1 MRETR
6 VARRYALALFKTA
19 LAGGNLDIVAT
30 DIHQINSFTAK
41 DKQFLYYLE
50 APQVPTERKK
60 ELLRELF
67 TTRLAPRLLLFLELL
82 LEKHRT
88 GLLPDIADE
97 FEKLMED
104 HQGLIKARVVTST
117 HLDED
122 TKTRLKEKLEIS
134 TGKKIE
140 IIHRIDQS
148 IIGGIIVFLHNKV
161 IDKSISHQLKVLRKN
176 LLKVKVH

>member
-19 LAGGNLDIVAT
+19 QATNSLDIVAT
-30 DIHQINSFTAK
+30 DLHQISSFSNK
-41 DKQFLYYLE
+41 DKQFLHYLK
-50 APQVPTERKK
+50 APQIPIEQKNK
-60 ELLRELF
+60 LMKDLF
-67 TTRLAPRLLLFLELL
+67 TTRLSPRLLLFLELL

-88 GLLPDIADE
+88 ELLPDIADQ

-104 HQGLIKARVVTST
+104 HQGLIKARVITAT
-117 HLDED
+117 HLDSEV
-122 TKTRLKEKLEIS
+122 KTQLIAKLEKT

-140 IIHRIDQS
+140 IKHKIDKS
-148 IIGGIIVFLHNKV
+148 IIGGIIVYLHNQV
-161 IDKSISHQLKVLRKN
+161 IDRSIRHQLQVLRDN